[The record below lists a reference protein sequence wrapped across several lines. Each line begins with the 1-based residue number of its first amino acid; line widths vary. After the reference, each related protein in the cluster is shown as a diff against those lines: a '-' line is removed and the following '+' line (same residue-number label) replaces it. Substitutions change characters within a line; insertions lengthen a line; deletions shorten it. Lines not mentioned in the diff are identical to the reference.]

1 MYWLFMG
8 IAVMIFLPVI
18 VWVIDLIIDWIE
30 KH

>member
-8 IAVMIFLPVI
+8 IGVMIFLPVI
-18 VWVIDLIIDWIE
+18 VWVIDLIIDWFE